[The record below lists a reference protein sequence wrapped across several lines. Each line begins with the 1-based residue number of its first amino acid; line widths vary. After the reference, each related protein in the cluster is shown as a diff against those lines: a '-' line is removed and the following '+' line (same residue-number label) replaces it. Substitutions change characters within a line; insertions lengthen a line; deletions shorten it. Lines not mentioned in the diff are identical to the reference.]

1 MLRKGL
7 IGFGI
12 KSFFPLIKRQSDQRA
27 TTPSPPLMPV
37 FPPNT
42 SNKNLYTKILF
53 SVVKRFKNCVCG
65 WQPSPPFPTTALR
78 VRVLGYA
85 LGHIWFLLKGW
96 LYRLQRGLIVLE
108 VRSSIALIKSQS
120 DQRAA
125 TPPLPGHHSPKYNK
139 SKFLDNYFVQHR
151 WKVRKLYILRWQPSK
166 ALRTRVVS

>member
-65 WQPSPPFPTTALR
+65 WQPSPPPLPTTALR

-125 TPPLPGHHSPKYNK
+125 TPPPP
-139 SKFLDNYFVQHR
+139 R
-151 WKVRKLYILRWQPSK
+151 PSFPQLHQVK
-166 ALRTRVVS
+166 IFR